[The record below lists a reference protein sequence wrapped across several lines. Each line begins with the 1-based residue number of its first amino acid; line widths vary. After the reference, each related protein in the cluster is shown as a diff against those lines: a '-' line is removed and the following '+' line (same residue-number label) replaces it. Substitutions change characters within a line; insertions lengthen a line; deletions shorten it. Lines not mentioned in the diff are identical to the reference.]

1 YLTPRH
7 VQTLRPQVPIDAGQ
21 SAQPAFRQ
29 HLYANAGRG
38 IMSCLNDDKFGPL
51 VAGCRDD
58 FDFTK
63 TFEQLALSVIP
74 NTLFIII
81 VATRIAK
88 LAKTSPGTH
97 APRLLLVKT
106 LAACAFFG
114 LNCTY
119 FVFQVANNSYGGRYN
134 ILAAALACASSAVL
148 VIYSRLAHARTER
161 PSDTITIFL
170 FASLIFEAVQLRTH
184 WLSLAPG
191 PLMGSFIAIT
201 AWTFILLVLEL
212 TSKSTKTATS
222 AVSPEKTTSASA
234 LGNAFLWWLNDLIRY
249 AYRHQIGPDDLYPLD
264 KDLAAEKY
272 RTWFM
277 SRYRTLQS
285 KQVNKMQR
293 ARGWKVARALVWALG
308 TSCVAPALPRIA
320 MSAFGFAHPFFI
332 NSILDNLSHNT
343 SYLPAGT
350 AVAYVGIILFLNI
363 GKAMATSI
371 YGYYQERTVAQVR
384 SCLVPALYQKTV
396 RRKVYSEKK
405 SSVLSMMNSEMNLIQ
420 FGVKNAHEFWICVL
434 ETILASWLLK
444 RRIGWASLAPLGV
457 VLMAAGISALAGGF
471 TAKRQGAWM
480 EALGA
485 RVGLVSSVLA
495 NLPSIKMAGLGN
507 QIGRV
512 VQLSREYE
520 IKLGNRFRLLST
532 STATIAF
539 VPTVFCPIVTFTI
552 ARKSLTM
559 SEVMTSLAFINL
571 LSNPMMHILQ
581 CIPYVIGAI
590 TSVGRVEEYLDSE
603 NDDGQVLPVYRD
615 DVDDAESNGA
625 IELADASFGWHE
637 NDWSVRDVNLLMPAG
652 AFSYVVGPVA
662 AGKTTL
668 CLGLLDEVKY
678 RKGRAAVRQRGQLS
692 YCSQD
697 VFIINGTIRE
707 NIIGF
712 AAFKSAL
719 YEEVVRSCQL
729 QADFETLANADE
741 TIVGSQGAALSGGQK
756 KRISL
761 ARSLYAQPQVAIFD
775 DVLSG
780 VDSHTAQNI
789 AHEVFG
795 PNGVLRKSNTTVIFA
810 SQSTEFV
817 DLFDGALVLREG
829 KVTWAGP
836 SAQLPAEERSQA
848 SFSAPK
854 SSSQPGSVD
863 GTKMPPKPA
872 ARAASGTLPMVP
884 PGHSNDYSFYFA
896 AVGAWTF
903 VTFFLLAISATFL
916 FTFSTLW
923 LEMWIAAEG
932 DTARER
938 FYFRAF
944 WALQVTCILVML
956 VYFTF
961 TSNVMGPKASSKLH
975 FAALK
980 TIFLARL
987 DYYTTVDSSVPTG
1000 YMSQDMS
1007 TIDTQLTNSVGNA
1020 VASVS
1025 ITFFQFILIVLG
1037 SPAVLIGYPVFSI
1050 ILLRL
1055 QIIFIRTAVQLRA
1068 MAMEGRNPLN
1078 KHFKET
1084 LDGLVTIR
1092 AFGWSENSISL
1103 NDELLDKSQQSS
1115 YLSAML
1121 QTWLKTMLN
1130 LCIAVVAAVFVGIA
1144 SQLPTSTG
1152 LVGVALVTFMS
1163 AGDMLGNVIQS
1174 YTALQ
1179 TSAVALNRLKF
1190 LQYGVFREDEPEKN
1204 TSLPEYWPAGGEV
1217 HLDAVSAAY
1226 KTSTPYPGKDLALV
1240 EAKDPDDA
1248 LKDLSL
1254 RVKQGQ
1260 TALICG
1266 RTGSGKSTLLL
1277 LLQGFINPHSGS
1289 VTIDGIAPA
1298 RVDRNILRHSI
1309 IALPQFP
1316 FFLTSEYTV
1325 RDNLEHHF
1333 SAAELSL
1340 ADIQANKQQPPQDED
1355 SIYALQTVG
1364 LWDTLSARGGLDV
1377 PLKEGSLGRGQKQ
1390 LFSLA
1395 RAILRQ
1401 RLKKRARQGGG
1412 DGGGG
1417 GLLLLDEF
1425 NTGLDSSTESLM
1437 WDVIK
1442 AEFASCTI
1450 VCVAHRLGAASDFDH
1465 VVVLSHG
1472 RIVEEGVPSM
1482 LLADS
1487 TSKFRAI
1494 WSMREV

>member
-1 YLTPRH
+1 
-7 VQTLRPQVPIDAGQ
+7 
-21 SAQPAFRQ
+21 
-29 HLYANAGRG
+29 
-38 IMSCLNDDKFGPL
+38 MSCLNDDRFGPL
-51 VAGCRDD
+51 VVGCRDD

-63 TFEQLALSVIP
+63 TFEQLALSVVP
-74 NTLFIII
+74 NILFIII
-81 VATRIAK
+81 VATRMVK
-88 LAKTSPGTH
+88 LAKTSASTH

-106 LAACAFFG
+106 LAACTFFG

-119 FVFQVANNSYGGRYN
+119 LVLQITKNNYGGRQN
-134 ILAAALACASSAVL
+134 ILAAALATASSAVL
-148 VIYSRLAHARTER
+148 VLYSRLAHARTQK

-170 FASLIFEAVQLRTH
+170 FVSSIFAAVQLRTH

-191 PLMGSFIAIT
+191 PLTGSFAAIT
-201 AWTFILLVLEL
+201 AWTFVLLVLEL
-212 TSKSTKTATS
+212 TSKSTKTARS
-222 AVSPEKTTSASA
+222 AFSPEDKTSGSA

-249 AYRHQIGPDDLYPLD
+249 AYGHQIGPDDLYPLD
-264 KDLAAEKY
+264 KDLVAEKH
-272 RTWFM
+272 RTRFM
-277 SRYRTLQS
+277 SRYRTIQS
-285 KQVNKMQR
+285 KEAKQIKR
-293 ARGWKVARALVWALG
+293 AYGWKVARALVWALG

-320 MSAFGFAHPFFI
+320 MSAFGFVHPFFI
-332 NSILDNLSHNT
+332 KSILDNLSHT
-343 SYLPAGT
+343 KSYLPAGT
-350 AVAYVGIILFLNI
+350 AVAYVGIILFLNV

-371 YGYYQERTVAQVR
+371 YGYYQERAVARVR

-396 RRKVYSEKK
+396 RRKVYSERS

-434 ETILASWLLK
+434 EIILASWLLK
-444 RRIGWASLAPLGV
+444 RRIGWAFLAPLAL
-457 VLMAAGISALAGGF
+457 VLMSAGTSTLAGRF

-480 EALGA
+480 EALGT

-512 VQLSREYE
+512 VQLSREHE

-539 VPTVFCPIVTFTI
+539 VPMVFCPIVTFTV

-571 LSNPMMHILQ
+571 LSNPMIHILQ
-581 CIPYVIGAI
+581 YVPYVIGAI
-590 TSVGRVEEYLDSE
+590 TSVGRVEAFLDSE

-615 DVDDAESNGA
+615 NVDDAGAHGA
-625 IELADASFGWHE
+625 IELVDASFGWHE
-637 NDWSVRDVNLLMPAG
+637 NDWPVQDINISMPAG
-652 AFSYVVGPVA
+652 AFNYVVGPVA

-678 RKGRAAVRQRGQLS
+678 RKGQATLRQRRQLS

-707 NIIGF
+707 NIVGF
-712 AAFKSAL
+712 AVFKPAL
-719 YEEVVRSCQL
+719 YEKVVRSCQL
-729 QADFETLANADE
+729 QADFESLANADE

-761 ARSLYAQPQVAIFD
+761 ARSLYAEPRVAIFD

-780 VDSHTAQNI
+780 VDSHTAKKI

-795 PNGVLRKSNTTVIFA
+795 PEGVLRKSNTTVIFA
-810 SQSTEFV
+810 SQSTDFIT
-817 DLFDGALVLREG
+817 LFDEVLVLKNG
-829 KVTWAGP
+829 KVTWSGP
-836 SAQLPAEERSQA
+836 SAQLHADERSE
-848 SFSAPK
+848 SSLSTMK
-854 SSSQPGSVD
+854 SSSQPNTVD
-863 GTKMPPKPA
+863 DDKMPQKSA
-872 ARAASGTLPMVP
+872 AKVTSGTLPMVP
-884 PGHSNDYSFYFA
+884 PGHSDDYSFYFA
-896 AVGAWTF
+896 AVGPWTF
-903 VTFFLLAISATFL
+903 VTFFLLAVSSTFL

-923 LEMWIAAEG
+923 LEIWMAAEG
-932 DTARER
+932 DTSRER
-938 FYFRAF
+938 FYFHTF
-944 WALQVTCILVML
+944 WALQVACILVML

-980 TIFLARL
+980 TILLARL

-1007 TIDTQLTNSVGNA
+1007 TIDSQLTNSVGNT
-1020 VASVS
+1020 VASVF

-1055 QIIFIRTAVQLRA
+1055 QRIFIRTAVQLRA

-1084 LDGLVTIR
+1084 LDGLVTTR
-1092 AFGWSENSISL
+1092 AFGWSESSISL

-1130 LCIAVVAAVFVGIA
+1130 LCIAVVASVFVAIA

-1163 AGDMLGNVIQS
+1163 AGEMLGNVIQS

-1190 LQYGVFREDEPEKN
+1190 LQDGVPREDEPEKN
-1204 TSLPEYWPAGGEV
+1204 LYPPECWPAEGEV
-1217 HLDAVSAAY
+1217 HLEAVSAAY

-1248 LKDLSL
+1248 LKTLSL
-1254 RVKQGQ
+1254 H
-1260 TALICG
+1260 
-1266 RTGSGKSTLLL
+1266 
-1277 LLQGFINPHSGS
+1277 GFIIPHSGS
-1289 VTIDGIAPA
+1289 VAIDGIAPA
-1298 RVDRNILRHSI
+1298 RVDRNTLRHSI

-1325 RDNLEHHF
+1325 RENLEHHF
-1333 SAAELSL
+1333 SSAELSL
-1340 ADIQANKQQPPQDED
+1340 SDIQANKQQTPQDED
-1355 SIYALQTVG
+1355 CIYALKTVG
-1364 LWDTLSARGGLDV
+1364 LWDALSARGGLDA
-1377 PLKEGSLGRGQKQ
+1377 PLKEGSLSRGQKQ

-1401 RLKKRARQGGG
+1401 RLKTRVSQGSGNE
-1412 DGGGG
+1412 GGG

-1442 AEFASCTI
+1442 AEFNSCTI
-1450 VCVAHRLGAASDFDH
+1450 ICVAHRLGAASDFDH
-1465 VVVLSHG
+1465 VAVLSHG
-1472 RIVEEGVPSM
+1472 RIAEEGVPSV
-1482 LLADS
+1482 LLEDS

-1494 WSMREV
+1494 WSMREI